1 MKNLWQPISLRSSI
15 SCSHF
20 KSDIMS
26 KTTIK
31 LTRKIELNIDLPTKE
46 QRKEV
51 WEKLYR
57 WQDIYCRAS
66 NLTMSHLYVQAMI
79 KDFLYLTEG
88 IKYKLAD
95 EKKDPNGML
104 QCSHSSSIYRMLSQR
119 FKGEVPTKILN
130 HANYELMNKFKKN
143 YMDYVNGKRSLDNFK
158 SNTVFPFGIEGFK
171 RFKYNEEI
179 KAFSFRLYSVPF
191 KTFLGRGF
199 TEKYKLL
206 QQLLSGEV
214 KLCRSRIKLEK
225 GKIYWLAVFEIP
237 IEVHCLKPDVVAE
250 ASLSLEYPIS
260 VKVGRKRL
268 DIGNKE
274 EFLHRRL
281 AIQAAYTRTR
291 ESVKYCRGGHG
302 KKRKLKALDRFK
314 NLEAN
319 YVSNRLHE
327 YSRRL
332 IDFCIKH
339 QAGTLVLLD
348 MQENTDIAKEEQ
360 FVLRNWSYYELINKI
375 KYKAEKAG
383 IELITT

>member
-1 MKNLWQPISLRSSI
+1 
-15 SCSHF
+15 
-20 KSDIMS
+20 MS
-26 KTTIK
+26 ETTIK
-31 LTRKIELNIDLPTKE
+31 LTRKIELGIDLPTKE

-57 WQDIYCRAS
+57 WQNIYCRAA
-66 NLTMSHLYVQAMI
+66 NLIMSHLYVQAMI
-79 KDFLYLTEG
+79 KDFCYLTEG
-88 IKYKLAD
+88 IKYKLVD

-104 QCSHSSSIYRMLSQR
+104 QCSHSTSIYRMLSQR
-119 FKGEVPTKILN
+119 FKGEIPTKILN

-143 YMDYVNGKRSLDNFK
+143 YMDYVSGKRSLDNFK

-179 KAFSFRLYSVPF
+179 KTFSFRIYSVPF
-191 KTFLGRGF
+191 KTFLGRDF
-199 TEKYKLL
+199 TDKYTLL

-237 IEVHCLKPDVVAE
+237 KEVHCLKPDVVAE

-260 VKVGRKRL
+260 VKIGTKRL
-268 DIGNKE
+268 HIGNKE

-281 AIQAAYTRTR
+281 AIQAAYARTR
-291 ESVKYCRGGHG
+291 ESVTYCRGGHG
-302 KKRKLKALDRFK
+302 KERKLKALDRFK
-314 NLEAN
+314 DLEAN

-332 IDFCIKH
+332 VDFCLKH
-339 QAGTLVLLD
+339 QASTLVLLD
-348 MQENTDIAKEEQ
+348 MQQNTEIAKEDQ
-360 FVLRNWSYYELINKI
+360 FVLRNWSYYDLMSKI

-383 IELITT
+383 IELITA